1 MINIAAQWVI
11 IVFGLWLIAVSLLM
25 VFRPQ
30 LALYGLSQ
38 MASTNLINYTE
49 LSLRMIVGFALWRYA
64 ALSKS
69 PIVFEVAGVFLMIT
83 AAILMFIPRRWH
95 AAYAVWWSKKLTPA
109 MLKMSAPLSI
119 AAGVFVI
126 YAVL

>member
-1 MINIAAQWVI
+1 M
-11 IVFGLWLIAVSLLM
+11 FGVWLFAVSLLM
-25 VFRPQ
+25 IFRPQ
-30 LALYGLSQ
+30 LALYYLSK

-49 LSLRMIVGFALWRYA
+49 LSLRMIVGFVFWFSA
-64 ALSKS
+64 ASSKF
-69 PIVFEVAGVFLMIT
+69 PEVFEVAGVFLMIT
-83 AAILMFIPRRWH
+83 AVILMLIPRRWH

-109 MLKMSAPLSI
+109 MLKMSAPFSI